1 VWRAAV
7 RRFVVLL
14 AGIAGVT
21 GLLSVLGGLLGGGS
35 VDRAVAVGFYLVGS
49 FMLIAGFFIGN
60 RGPVRPKGRTGPML
74 FGSRIMRWATPL
86 EREESLNES
95 ALFVALGFALILIG
109 VAVDSR
115 SGFY

>member
-1 VWRAAV
+1 VWRAAI

-14 AGIAGVT
+14 AGITVVT
-21 GLLSVLGGLLGGGS
+21 GTLSLLAGLVGGS
-35 VDRAVAVGFYLVGS
+35 SVERAVAVGFYLVGS

-60 RGPVRPKGRTGPML
+60 RGPVRPKGTGPML

-95 ALFVALGFALILIG
+95 ALFVAIGFVLILIG

-115 SGFY
+115 SGFF

>member
-1 VWRAAV
+1 MLRAAI
-7 RRFVVLL
+7 RRFLVLL

-21 GLLSVLGGLLGGGS
+21 AVLSLLASLVGGGS
-35 VDRAVAVGFYLVGS
+35 VGRALTVGFYLVGC

-60 RGPVRPKGRTGPML
+60 RGPVRPKGTGPMFL
-74 FGSRIMRWATPL
+74 GSRIMRWATPL

-95 ALFVALGFALILIG
+95 ALFVALGFVLILIG

-115 SGFY
+115 TGLF

>member
-1 VWRAAV
+1 VWRAAI
-7 RRFVVLL
+7 RRFGVLL
-14 AGIAGVT
+14 AGVAGVT
-21 GLLSVLGGLLGGGS
+21 AVLSLLGGLLGGGS
-35 VDRAVAVGFYLVGS
+35 VGRAVAVGFYLVGS

-60 RGPVRPKGRTGPML
+60 RGPVRPKGTGPTF

-95 ALFVALGFALILIG
+95 ALFVALGFVLILIG

-115 SGFY
+115 SGLL

>member
-1 VWRAAV
+1 VWKAAI

-14 AGIAGVT
+14 AGISVVT
-21 GLLSVLGGLLGGGS
+21 GMLSLLGGLLGGAS
-35 VDRAVAVGFYLVGS
+35 VERAVTVGFYLVGS
-49 FMLIAGFFIGN
+49 FMLVAGFFIGN
-60 RGPVRPKGRTGPML
+60 RGPVRPKGIGPMF

-95 ALFVALGFALILIG
+95 ALFVALGFVLILIG

>member
-1 VWRAAV
+1 MWRAAV
-7 RRFVVLL
+7 RRFLVLL
-14 AGIAGVT
+14 AGIAGLT
-21 GLLSVLGGLLGGGS
+21 GLLSILGGLLGGGS

-60 RGPVRPKGRTGPML
+60 RGPVRPKGVGPMF

-95 ALFVALGFALILIG
+95 ALFVALGFVLILIG

>member
-1 VWRAAV
+1 VWKAAI

-14 AGIAGVT
+14 AAITVVT
-21 GLLSVLGGLLGGGS
+21 GALSLLAGLAGGGS
-35 VDRAVAVGFYLVGS
+35 AERAVAVGFYLVGS

-60 RGPVRPKGRTGPML
+60 RGPVRPKGTGPMF

-109 VAVDSR
+109 VVVDSR
-115 SGFY
+115 NGFF

>member
-1 VWRAAV
+1 VWKAAL

-21 GLLSVLGGLLGGGS
+21 GLLSLLAGLLGSSS
-35 VDRAVAVGFYLVGS
+35 VERAVAVGFYLVGS

-60 RGPVRPKGRTGPML
+60 RGPVRPKGTGPML

-86 EREESLNES
+86 EREETINES
-95 ALFVALGFALILIG
+95 ALFVALGFVLILIG

-115 SGFY
+115 SGFF

>member
-1 VWRAAV
+1 MWRAAI

-14 AGIAGVT
+14 AAVAGVT
-21 GLLSVLGGLLGGGS
+21 GALSVLGGLLGGGS
-35 VDRAVAVGFYLVGS
+35 VGRAVTVGFYLVGS

-60 RGPVRPKGRTGPML
+60 RGPARPKGTGPMF

-95 ALFVALGFALILIG
+95 ALFVALGFVLILIG

-115 SGFY
+115 SGFF

>member
-1 VWRAAV
+1 VWKAAI
-7 RRFVVLL
+7 RRFSVLL
-14 AGIAGVT
+14 AGIAGIT

-60 RGPVRPKGRTGPML
+60 RGPVRPKGTGPMF

-95 ALFVALGFALILIG
+95 ALFVALGFVLILIG

>member
-1 VWRAAV
+1 MLKAAI
-7 RRFVVLL
+7 RRFLVLL
-14 AGIAGVT
+14 AGIVGVT
-21 GLLSVLGGLLGGGS
+21 AVLSILAGLVGGGS
-35 VDRAVAVGFYLVGS
+35 LGRALAVGFYLVGS

-95 ALFVALGFALILIG
+95 ALFVALGFVLIIIG

-115 SGFY
+115 TGLF